1 MADVKS
7 GDVVVPGDQLCV
19 IEELS
24 PGFGTYEQEGI
35 VYAAASGAVHI
46 DLKERSI
53 KVLEGDGSV
62 RIALPMKG
70 DTLMGEVVN
79 AYEQRAEVSLV
90 KRNDVDVPSPFLGE
104 IHISNVTRRYVKS
117 MFDVIKPGDIL
128 RAMATNTHTIP
139 VQLTLVGPKLGV
151 LLAKCSKCGNS
162 LTLTTGNNL
171 VCLRC
176 ENRETR
182 EVAADYGQR
191 FGLEPRP
198 DLAPRKRSYDE
209 KRYDSERPRRDRE
222 ALHERR
228 PIRSG
233 ELKERG
239 RRAPSRPIH
248 RTTREDDRR
257 PRGRRQ

>member
-46 DLKERSI
+46 NLKERSI
-53 KVLEGDGSV
+53 KVLEADGSV

-70 DTLMGEVVN
+70 DTLVGEVVN

-90 KRNDVDVPSPFLGE
+90 KRNDADVPSPFIGE
-104 IHISNVTRRYVKS
+104 IHISSVTRRYVKS
-117 MFDVIKPGDIL
+117 MFDVIKPGDIV

-139 VQLTLVGPKLGV
+139 VQLTLIGPKLGV

-162 LTLTTGNNL
+162 LSLTTGNNL
-171 VCLRC
+171 VCSRC

-182 EVAADYGQR
+182 EVASDYGQR
-191 FGLEPRP
+191 FGVEARP

-209 KRYDSERPRRDRE
+209 RRNDGERPRRDRE
-222 ALHERR
+222 AFHERR
-228 PIRSG
+228 TGRSS
-233 ELKERG
+233 EPRARG
-239 RRAPSRPIH
+239 RGPSSRPVH
-248 RTTREDDRR
+248 RRSSEDDTR

>member
-24 PGFGTYEQEGI
+24 PGFGTYEQDGI
-35 VYAAASGAVHI
+35 VYAAASGAVRI
-46 DLKERSI
+46 DLKDRSI
-53 KVLEGDGSV
+53 QVLEGDGSV
-62 RIALPMKG
+62 RIVLPKKG
-70 DTLMGEVVN
+70 DILIGEVVN
-79 AYEQRAEVSLV
+79 AYEQRAEVTLV
-90 KRNDVDVPSPFLGE
+90 KRNDEDVPSPFIGE

-117 MFDVIKPGDIL
+117 MYDVIKPGDVV

-139 VQLTLVGPKLGV
+139 VQLTLIGPKLGV
-151 LLAKCSKCGNS
+151 MLAKCSKCGNS
-162 LTLTTGNNL
+162 LSLTTGNNL

-182 EVAADYGQR
+182 EVASDYGQR

-209 KRYDSERPRRDRE
+209 RRYDSERPHRE
-222 ALHERR
+222 TSRERR
-228 PIRSG
+228 PARTA
-233 ELKERG
+233 EPRDRG
-239 RRAPSRPIH
+239 RAASSKPAH
-248 RTTREDDRR
+248 RRGREDDRS

>member
-1 MADVKS
+1 MAEVKS

-62 RIALPMKG
+62 RITLPMKG
-70 DTLMGEVVN
+70 DILVGEVVN
-79 AYEQRAEVSLV
+79 AYEQRAEVTLV
-90 KRNDVDVPSPFLGE
+90 KRNDVDVSSPFIGE

-117 MFDVIKPGDIL
+117 MFDVIKPGDIV

-139 VQLTLVGPKLGV
+139 VQLTLIGPKLGV

-162 LTLTTGNNL
+162 LSPTTGNNL

-176 ENRETR
+176 ENHETR
-182 EVAADYGQR
+182 EVATDYGQR

-209 KRYDSERPRRDRE
+209 RPYSGERPRRDRE
-222 ALHERR
+222 PFHERR
-228 PIRSG
+228 PSRSS
-233 ELKERG
+233 EPRERG
-239 RRAPSRPIH
+239 RGAPP
-248 RTTREDDRR
+248 RTGYRRTRDDDRR
-257 PRGRRQ
+257 PRGRRE

>member
-46 DLKERSI
+46 NLKEHSI
-53 KVLEGDGSV
+53 RILDKDGTV

-70 DTLMGEVVN
+70 DILMGEVMNV
-79 AYEQRAEVSLV
+79 YEQRAEVTLV
-90 KRNDVDVPSPFLGE
+90 KRNDVDVPSPFVGE

-117 MFDVIKPGDIL
+117 LHDVIQPGDIV
-128 RAMATNTHTIP
+128 RGVATNTHTIP
-139 VQLTLVGPKLGV
+139 VQVTLIGPNLGV
-151 LLAKCSKCGNS
+151 LLGKCSKCGNP

-171 VCLRC
+171 VCMRC

-182 EVAADYGQR
+182 EVASDYGQR
-191 FGLEPRP
+191 FGLEARP
-198 DLAPRKRSYDE
+198 DLAPRRRSYEE
-209 KRYDSERPRRDRE
+209 KRYSSERPRRERE
-222 ALHERR
+222 PYTERR
-228 PIRSG
+228 RGRSTEPG
-233 ELKERG
+233 ERG
-239 RRAPSRPIH
+239 RETPSRSGY
-248 RTTREDDRR
+248 RRSRDDDRR